1 MPFWKSARPTS
12 LRYARARHRRWHGN
26 NPVTTTHTPSQ
37 NTPSANDGGIDFPL
51 EGVRVLDLSRVFAG
65 PLCGQVLADFGA
77 EVIKVEHP
85 GRGDDTRDWGMRI
98 GKTETTYYNSMN
110 RNKRSVTV
118 DLQTPEGLK
127 IIHELLPQCD
137 VVVHNFKTGG
147 AEKLGLGYEQLKAIQ
162 PGLIYCAV
170 AGYDSSGPEAKRPGY
185 DLVIQGESGLMA
197 LNGEANTPPLK
208 FGVAVVDLMTGMYAA
223 QAVLAA
229 LFQRTRTGKGRL
241 IEMALYDCGVMITG
255 YYGLD
260 AMLLGHDP
268 QRYGNAHP
276 SIVPYGMFEA
286 ADGPLIVAVG
296 NNNQFDKF
304 CRQVVMRPD
313 IVEDPR
319 YATNVERAKNRLTLL
334 PVMKELFTSF
344 PRDVLLQ
351 RMTAAGIPCGK
362 VAGLHEALTSERTR
376 RGGLLQEMPHPVAGT
391 THVFAPPYRLDGQRL
406 PIRNAP
412 PTLGEGTKEVL
423 QQLLQLSEQ
432 ELQALRDKGVLTLPQ
447 A

>member
-1 MPFWKSARPTS
+1 M
-12 LRYARARHRRWHGN
+12 
-26 NPVTTTHTPSQ
+26 TTTTTTTPT
-37 NTPSANDGGIDFPL
+37 TPPDGMDFPL
-51 EGVRVLDLSRVFAG
+51 QGVRVLDLSRVFAG
-65 PLCGQVLADFGA
+65 PLCGMVLADFGA

-110 RNKRSVTV
+110 RNKRSITV
-118 DLQTPEGLK
+118 DLQTPEGVK
-127 IIHELLPQCD
+127 IIHDLLPQCD

-147 AEKLGLGYEQLKAIQ
+147 AEKLGLGYEQLKAIK
-162 PGLIYCAV
+162 PDLIYCSV

-229 LFQRTRTGKGRL
+229 LFQRTRTGKGRH
-241 IEMALYDCGVMITG
+241 IEMALYDCGLMITG

-276 SIVPYGMFEA
+276 SIVPYGMYDA
-286 ADGPLIVAVG
+286 ADGPLIIAVG
-296 NNNQFDKF
+296 NNAQFDKF
-304 CRQVVMRPD
+304 CRQVIERPD

-319 YATNVERAKNRLTLL
+319 FATNVERAKNRLVLGPML
-334 PVMKELFTSF
+334 KELIAGFA
-344 PRDVLLQ
+344 RDVLLQ

-376 RGGLLQEMPHPVAGT
+376 RGGLLQELPHPVAGS

-412 PTLGEGTKEVL
+412 PTLGEGTREVL
-423 QQLLQLSEQ
+423 QQLLQLSEP
-432 ELQALRDKGVLTLPQ
+432 ELQALRDKGVLTLPHI
-447 A
+447 

>member
-1 MPFWKSARPTS
+1 MTQQTS
-12 LRYARARHRRWHGN
+12 
-26 NPVTTTHTPSQ
+26 PTPSL
-37 NTPSANDGGIDFPL
+37 PEGMDFPL

-77 EVIKVEHP
+77 DVIKVEHP

-110 RNKRSVTV
+110 RNKRSITV
-118 DLQTPEGLK
+118 DLQTPEGVK
-127 IIHELLPQCD
+127 IIHGLLPQCD
-137 VVVHNFKTGG
+137 VVVQNFKTGG
-147 AEKLGLGYEQLKAIQ
+147 AEKLGLGYEQLKAIK
-162 PGLIYCAV
+162 PDLIYCSV

-229 LFQRTRTGKGRL
+229 LFQRTRTGKGRH
-241 IEMALYDCGVMITG
+241 IEMALYDCGLMITG

-276 SIVPYGMFEA
+276 SIVPYGMYDA
-286 ADGPLIVAVG
+286 ADGPLIIAVG
-296 NNNQFDKF
+296 NNAQFDKF
-304 CRQVVMRPD
+304 CRQVIERPD

-319 YATNVERAKNRLTLL
+319 FATNVERAKNRLVLGPML
-334 PVMKELFTSF
+334 KELIAGFA
-344 PRDVLLQ
+344 RDVLLQ

-376 RGGLLQEMPHPVAGT
+376 RGGLLQELPHPVAGS

-412 PTLGEGTKEVL
+412 PTLGEGTREVL
-423 QQLLQLSEQ
+423 QQLLQLSEP
-432 ELQALRDKGVLTLPQ
+432 ELQALRDKGVLTLPHI
-447 A
+447 

>member
-1 MPFWKSARPTS
+1 MTTSPTS
-12 LRYARARHRRWHGN
+12 PTAA
-26 NPVTTTHTPSQ
+26 P
-37 NTPSANDGGIDFPL
+37 GGMDFPL

-65 PLCGQVLADFGA
+65 PLCGMVLADFGA

-110 RNKRSVTV
+110 RNKRSITV
-118 DLQTPEGLK
+118 DLQTPEGVK
-127 IIHELLPQCD
+127 IIHDLLPQCD
-137 VVVHNFKTGG
+137 VVVQNFKTGG
-147 AEKLGLGYEQLKAIQ
+147 ADKLGLGYEQLKAIK
-162 PGLIYCAV
+162 PDLIYCSV

-229 LFQRTRTGKGRL
+229 LFQRTRTGKGRH
-241 IEMALYDCGVMITG
+241 IEMALYDCGLMITG

-276 SIVPYGMFEA
+276 SIVPYGMYDA
-286 ADGPLIVAVG
+286 ADGPLIIAVG
-296 NNNQFDKF
+296 NNAQFDKF
-304 CRQVVMRPD
+304 CRQVIERPD

-319 YATNVERAKNRLTLL
+319 FATNVERAKNRLVLGPML
-334 PVMKELFTSF
+334 KELIAGFA
-344 PRDVLLQ
+344 RDVLLQ

-376 RGGLLQEMPHPVAGT
+376 RGGLLQELPHPVAGS

-412 PTLGEGTKEVL
+412 PTLGEGTREVL
-423 QQLLQLSEQ
+423 QQLLQLPES
-432 ELQALRDKGVLTLPQ
+432 ELQALRDKGVLTLPPL
-447 A
+447 

>member
-1 MPFWKSARPTS
+1 M
-12 LRYARARHRRWHGN
+12 
-26 NPVTTTHTPSQ
+26 TTTTTTTPI
-37 NTPSANDGGIDFPL
+37 TPPDCMDFPL
-51 EGVRVLDLSRVFAG
+51 QGVRVLDLSRVFAG
-65 PLCGQVLADFGA
+65 PLCGMVLADFGA

-110 RNKRSVTV
+110 RNKRSITV
-118 DLQTPEGLK
+118 DLQTPEGVK
-127 IIHELLPQCD
+127 IIHDLLPQCD
-137 VVVHNFKTGG
+137 VVVQNFKTGG
-147 AEKLGLGYEQLKAIQ
+147 AEKLGLGYEQLKAIK
-162 PGLIYCAV
+162 PDLIYCSV

-229 LFQRTRTGKGRL
+229 LFQRTRTGKGRH
-241 IEMALYDCGVMITG
+241 IEMALYDCGLMITG

-276 SIVPYGMFEA
+276 SIVPYGMYDA
-286 ADGPLIVAVG
+286 ADGPLIIAVG
-296 NNNQFDKF
+296 NNAQFDKF
-304 CRQVVMRPD
+304 CRQVIERPD

-319 YATNVERAKNRLTLL
+319 FATNVERAKNRLVLGPML
-334 PVMKELFTSF
+334 KELIAGFA
-344 PRDVLLQ
+344 RDVLLQ

-376 RGGLLQEMPHPVAGT
+376 RGGLLQELPHPVAGS

-412 PTLGEGTKEVL
+412 PTLGEGTREVL
-423 QQLLQLSEQ
+423 QQLLQLSEP
-432 ELQALRDKGVLTLPQ
+432 ELQALRDKGVLTLPHI
-447 A
+447 

>member
-1 MPFWKSARPTS
+1 M
-12 LRYARARHRRWHGN
+12 
-26 NPVTTTHTPSQ
+26 
-37 NTPSANDGGIDFPL
+37 DFPL
-51 EGVRVLDLSRVFAG
+51 QGVRVLDLSRVFAG
-65 PLCGQVLADFGA
+65 PLCGMVLADFGA

-110 RNKRSVTV
+110 RNKRSITV
-118 DLQTPEGLK
+118 DLQTPEGVK
-127 IIHELLPQCD
+127 IIHDLLPQCD
-137 VVVHNFKTGG
+137 VVVQNFKTGG
-147 AEKLGLGYEQLKAIQ
+147 AEKLGLGYEQLKAIK
-162 PGLIYCAV
+162 PDLIYCSV

-229 LFQRTRTGKGRL
+229 LFQRTRTGKGRH
-241 IEMALYDCGVMITG
+241 IEMALYDCGLMITG

-276 SIVPYGMFEA
+276 SIVPYGMYDA
-286 ADGPLIVAVG
+286 ADGPLIIAVG
-296 NNNQFDKF
+296 NNAQFDKF
-304 CRQVVMRPD
+304 CRQVIERPD

-319 YATNVERAKNRLTLL
+319 FATNVERAKNRLVLGPML
-334 PVMKELFTSF
+334 KELIAGFA
-344 PRDVLLQ
+344 RDVLLQ

-376 RGGLLQEMPHPVAGT
+376 RGGLLQELPHPVAGS

-412 PTLGEGTKEVL
+412 PTLGEGTREVL
-423 QQLLQLSEQ
+423 QQLLQLSEP
-432 ELQALRDKGVLTLPQ
+432 ELQALRDKGVLTLPHI
-447 A
+447 

>member
-1 MPFWKSARPTS
+1 M
-12 LRYARARHRRWHGN
+12 
-26 NPVTTTHTPSQ
+26 TTTTTTTPI
-37 NTPSANDGGIDFPL
+37 TPPDCMDFPL
-51 EGVRVLDLSRVFAG
+51 QGVRVLDLSRVFAG
-65 PLCGQVLADFGA
+65 PLCGMVLADFGA

-110 RNKRSVTV
+110 RNKRSITV
-118 DLQTPEGLK
+118 DLQTPEGVK
-127 IIHELLPQCD
+127 IIHGLLPQCD
-137 VVVHNFKTGG
+137 VVVQNFKTGG
-147 AEKLGLGYEQLKAIQ
+147 AEKLGLGYEQLKAIK
-162 PGLIYCAV
+162 PDLIYCSV

-229 LFQRTRTGKGRL
+229 LFQRTRTGKGRH
-241 IEMALYDCGVMITG
+241 IEMALYDCGLMITG

-276 SIVPYGMFEA
+276 SIVPYGMYDA
-286 ADGPLIVAVG
+286 ADGPLIIAVG
-296 NNNQFDKF
+296 NNAQFDKF
-304 CRQVVMRPD
+304 CRQVIERPD

-319 YATNVERAKNRLTLL
+319 FATNVERAKNRLVLGPML
-334 PVMKELFTSF
+334 KELIAGFA
-344 PRDVLLQ
+344 RDVLLQ

-376 RGGLLQEMPHPVAGT
+376 RGGLLQELPHPVAGS

-412 PTLGEGTKEVL
+412 PTLGEGTREVL
-423 QQLLQLSEQ
+423 QQLLQLSEP
-432 ELQALRDKGVLTLPQ
+432 ELQALRDKGVLTLPHI
-447 A
+447 

>member
-1 MPFWKSARPTS
+1 M
-12 LRYARARHRRWHGN
+12 
-26 NPVTTTHTPSQ
+26 TTTTTTTPT
-37 NTPSANDGGIDFPL
+37 TPPDGMDFPL
-51 EGVRVLDLSRVFAG
+51 QGVRVLDLSRVFAG
-65 PLCGQVLADFGA
+65 PLCGMVLADFGA

-110 RNKRSVTV
+110 RNKRSITV
-118 DLQTPEGLK
+118 DLQTPEGVK
-127 IIHELLPQCD
+127 IIHDLLPQCD
-137 VVVHNFKTGG
+137 VVVQNFKTGG
-147 AEKLGLGYEQLKAIQ
+147 ADKLGLGYEQLKAIK
-162 PGLIYCAV
+162 PDLIYCSV

-229 LFQRTRTGKGRL
+229 LFQRTRTGKGRH
-241 IEMALYDCGVMITG
+241 IEMALYDCGLMITG

-276 SIVPYGMFEA
+276 SIVPYGMYDA
-286 ADGPLIVAVG
+286 ADGALIIAVG
-296 NNNQFDKF
+296 NNAQFDKF
-304 CRQVVMRPD
+304 CRQVIERPD

-319 YATNVERAKNRLTLL
+319 FATNVERAKNRLVLGPML
-334 PVMKELFTSF
+334 KELIAGFA
-344 PRDVLLQ
+344 RGVLLQ

-376 RGGLLQEMPHPVAGT
+376 RGGLLQELPHPVAGS

-412 PTLGEGTKEVL
+412 PTLGEGTREVL
-423 QQLLQLSEQ
+423 QQLLQLSEP
-432 ELQALRDKGVLTLPQ
+432 ELQALRDKGVLTLPHI
-447 A
+447 

>member
-1 MPFWKSARPTS
+1 MTSTTPTPA
-12 LRYARARHRRWHGN
+12 LPEGM
-26 NPVTTTHTPSQ
+26 
-37 NTPSANDGGIDFPL
+37 DFPL

-77 EVIKVEHP
+77 DVIKVEHP

-110 RNKRSVTV
+110 RNKRSITV
-118 DLQTPEGLK
+118 DLQTPEGVK
-127 IIHELLPQCD
+127 IIRDLLPQCD
-137 VVVHNFKTGG
+137 VVVQNFKTGG
-147 AEKLGLGYEQLKAIQ
+147 AEKLGLGYEQLKAIK
-162 PGLIYCAV
+162 PDLIYCSV

-185 DLVIQGESGLMA
+185 DLVIQGEAGLMA
-197 LNGEANTPPLK
+197 INGEASQPPLK
-208 FGVAVVDLMTGMYAA
+208 FGVAAVDMMTGMYAA

-229 LFQRTRTGKGRL
+229 LFRRERTGKGRH
-241 IEMALYDCGVMITG
+241 IEMALYDCGLMITG

-286 ADGPLIVAVG
+286 QDGPLIIAVG
-296 NNNQFDKF
+296 NNSQFDKF

-319 YATNVERAKNRLTLL
+319 FATNVERARNRLTLL
-334 PVMKELFTSF
+334 PEMKALIASF
-344 PRDVLLQ
+344 PRDVLLE
-351 RMTAAGIPCGK
+351 RLTAAGIPCGR

-412 PTLGEGTKEVL
+412 PTLGSATREVL
-423 QQLLQLSEQ
+423 QQLLQLPEA
-432 ELQALRDKGVLTLPQ
+432 ELQALRDKGVLTLPDPQ
-447 A
+447 QH

>member
-1 MPFWKSARPTS
+1 M
-12 LRYARARHRRWHGN
+12 
-26 NPVTTTHTPSQ
+26 TTTTTTTPT
-37 NTPSANDGGIDFPL
+37 TPPDGMDFPL
-51 EGVRVLDLSRVFAG
+51 AGVRVLDLSRVFAG
-65 PLCGQVLADFGA
+65 PLCGMVLADFGA

-110 RNKRSVTV
+110 RNKRSITV
-118 DLQTPEGLK
+118 DLQTPEGVK
-127 IIHELLPQCD
+127 IIHDLLPQCD
-137 VVVHNFKTGG
+137 VVVQNFKTGG
-147 AEKLGLGYEQLKAIQ
+147 ADKLGLGYEQLKAIK
-162 PGLIYCAV
+162 PDLIYCSV
-170 AGYDSSGPEAKRPGY
+170 AGYDSSGPESKRPGY

-229 LFQRTRTGKGRL
+229 LFQRTRTGKGRH
-241 IEMALYDCGVMITG
+241 IEMALYDCGLMITG

-276 SIVPYGMFEA
+276 SIVPYGMYDA
-286 ADGPLIVAVG
+286 ADGPLIIAVG
-296 NNNQFDKF
+296 NNAQFDKF
-304 CRQVVMRPD
+304 CRQVIERPD

-319 YATNVERAKNRLTLL
+319 FATNVERAKNRLVLGPML
-334 PVMKELFTSF
+334 KELIAGFA
-344 PRDVLLQ
+344 RDVLLQ

-376 RGGLLQEMPHPVAGT
+376 RGGLLQELPHPVAGS

-412 PTLGEGTKEVL
+412 PTLGEGTREVL
-423 QQLLQLSEQ
+423 QQLLQLSEP

-447 A
+447 I

>member
-1 MPFWKSARPTS
+1 MD
-12 LRYARARHRRWHGN
+12 L
-26 NPVTTTHTPSQ
+26 
-37 NTPSANDGGIDFPL
+37 PL

-110 RNKRSVTV
+110 RNKRSITL
-118 DLQTPEGLK
+118 DLQTPEGQKL
-127 IIHELLPQCD
+127 IHDLLPQFD
-137 VVVHNFKTGG
+137 VVIQNFKTGG
-147 AEKLGLGYEQLKAIQ
+147 AENLGLGYAQLKALK
-162 PGLIYCAV
+162 PDLIYCSV
-170 AGYDSSGPEAKRPGY
+170 AGYNSAGPEAKRPGY
-185 DLVIQGESGLMA
+185 DLVIQGEAGLMA
-197 LNGEANTPPLK
+197 INGEAHQDPLK
-208 FGVAVVDLMTGMYAA
+208 FGVAVVDMMTGMYAA

-229 LFQRTRTGKGRL
+229 LFRRERTGQGRL
-241 IEMALYDCGVMITG
+241 IEMSLYDCGLMVTG

-260 AMLLGHDP
+260 ALLLGHDP

-286 ADGPLIVAVG
+286 ADGPLIIAVG
-296 NNNQFDKF
+296 NNSQFDKF
-304 CRQVVMRPD
+304 CREVVMRPD

-334 PVMKELFTSF
+334 PMMLELIRGF

-351 RMTAAGIPCGK
+351 RLSAAGIPCGK

-376 RGGLLQEMPHPVAGT
+376 QGGLLQQMPHPVAGS
-391 THVFAPPYRLDGQRL
+391 THVFAPPYRLDGERL

-412 PTLGEGTKEVL
+412 PTLGEATRDVL
-423 QQLLQLSEQ
+423 QQLLRMSEQ
-432 ELQALRDKGVLTLPQ
+432 ELQDLQAKGVLTLPAVPGQ
-447 A
+447 

>member
-1 MPFWKSARPTS
+1 M
-12 LRYARARHRRWHGN
+12 
-26 NPVTTTHTPSQ
+26 TTTTTTP
-37 NTPSANDGGIDFPL
+37 TPTTPPDGMDFPL
-51 EGVRVLDLSRVFAG
+51 QGVRVLDLSRVFAG
-65 PLCGQVLADFGA
+65 PLCGMVLADFGA

-110 RNKRSVTV
+110 RNKRSITV
-118 DLQTPEGLK
+118 DLQTPEGVK
-127 IIHELLPQCD
+127 IIHDLLPQCD
-137 VVVHNFKTGG
+137 VVVQNFKTGG
-147 AEKLGLGYEQLKAIQ
+147 AEKLGLGYEQLKAIK
-162 PGLIYCAV
+162 PDLIYCSV

-229 LFQRTRTGKGRL
+229 LFQRTRTGKGRH
-241 IEMALYDCGVMITG
+241 IEMALYDCGLMITG

-276 SIVPYGMFEA
+276 SIVPYGMYDA
-286 ADGPLIVAVG
+286 ADGPLIIAVG
-296 NNNQFDKF
+296 NNAQFDKF
-304 CRQVVMRPD
+304 CRQVIERPD

-319 YATNVERAKNRLTLL
+319 FATNVERAKNRLVLGPML
-334 PVMKELFTSF
+334 KELIAGFA
-344 PRDVLLQ
+344 RDVLLQ

-376 RGGLLQEMPHPVAGT
+376 RGGLLQELPHPVAGS

-412 PTLGEGTKEVL
+412 PTLGEGTREVL
-423 QQLLQLSEQ
+423 QQLLQLSEP

-447 A
+447 I